1 MNLRK
6 RFMANVMVA
15 ALTTTMALS
24 LSACSNGSQEATT
37 SAQAEAEATTENVEA
52 TTEVATEA
60 TTEAPSASA
69 FTTVDKTEYP
79 EFITRAIVNESNCYR
94 IQDIL
99 FCLLL

>member
-60 TTEAPSASA
+60 TKAPSASA

-79 EFITRAIVNESNCYR
+79 EFYSNYFHL
-94 IQDIL
+94 Q
-99 FCLLL
+99 LLLL